1 MLRGHGGNSIDLA
14 RQLGCAPE
22 DDVDAFIEKTHGHIW
37 VERHRFLDAAKDFAD
52 IHLFPSTTNF
62 VLAELPYDLQAED
75 VINQLARD
83 KILIRNCHNF
93 TGLSNRYVRIS
104 LKTPETNHLLAEKLS
119 AIVSKAT
126 VEPKRPDAK
135 IRITG

>member
-1 MLRGHGGNSIDLA
+1 M
-14 RQLGCAPE
+14 Q
-22 DDVDAFIEKTHGHIW
+22 
-37 VERHRFLDAAKDFAD
+37 
-52 IHLFPSTTNF
+52 LFPSTTNF
-62 VLAELPYDLQAED
+62 MLAELPYDLQAED

-93 TGLSNRYVRIS
+93 QGLSSRYVRIS
-104 LKTPETNHLLAEKLS
+104 LKTPEANQLMAEKLS

-135 IRITG
+135 I